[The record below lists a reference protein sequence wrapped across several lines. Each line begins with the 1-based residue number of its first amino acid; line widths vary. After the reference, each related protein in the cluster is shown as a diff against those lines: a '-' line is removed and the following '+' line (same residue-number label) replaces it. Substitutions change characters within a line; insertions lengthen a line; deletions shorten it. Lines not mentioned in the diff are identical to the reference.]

1 MPVSATKL
9 SFMSNKWGRIAAGV
23 GALTATGLLVAGGV
37 AFFAPAAAEPE
48 PVAVVSTYTTETV
61 ATVDYLD
68 AARADKAAR
77 EAEAARIAAEKK
89 AAAEKAAAEAE
100 AQRIAEEQAAAEQ
113 AAAEAEEWVEEPT
126 YEEPAVEEPE
136 APTTDLVPL
145 PWVDAGNGTGYWDT
159 SGCPTGSGMT
169 GPDGGQYCYTG

>member
-48 PVAVVSTYTTETV
+48 PDAVVSTYTTETV

-100 AQRIAEEQAAAEQ
+100 AEAQRIAEEQAAAEQ
-113 AAAEAEEWVEEPT
+113 AAAEAEEWVEEPALD
-126 YEEPAVEEPE
+126 EPAVEEP
-136 APTTDLVPL
+136 AS
-145 PWVDAGNGTGYWDT
+145 G
-159 SGCPTGSGMT
+159 GCPEGYVDDPNLGCHSPICEVK
-169 GPDGGQYCYTG
+169 PDGTEVPCQF